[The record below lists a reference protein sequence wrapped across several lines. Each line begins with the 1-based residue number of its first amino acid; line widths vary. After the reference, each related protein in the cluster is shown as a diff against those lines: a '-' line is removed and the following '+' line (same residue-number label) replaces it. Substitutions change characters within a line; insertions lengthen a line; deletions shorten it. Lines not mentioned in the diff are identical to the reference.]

1 MADDPVAA
9 EAPEPEAGPAT
20 CIFCGRPSAQVVYAW
35 PDWLCRFLAEHQD
48 TWRTMRAARTTDL
61 AMVERAEREADKTV
75 DCVCGACSA
84 GWMQRLEDNVRP
96 FLEPMILGDPTPL
109 PAARRKLLARW
120 AAKTA
125 LLIERA
131 AGASPRT
138 PRAAS
143 EYVRKVGVHPGA
155 QVLVGQYGGRLRMLT
170 SERTVSTRAAG
181 AEASQLPPVRL
192 TQTTLVM
199 GNVVLQVFSDS
210 SRDAPPELTDD
221 ALRPFI
227 ALVGNPGRRVVWPP
241 ELPIDDE
248 RYDQLRIGDAGARE
262 RHGRRPVQEGHEP
275 TMETPDPGDRHGQP
289 APALNGDGDG
299 NGNGTWSSVVQ
310 LLGSPTDAAQPTD
323 ETHAAVATAAAVPAV
338 AFTPTDLGEHSA
350 GPGAAGVA
358 GPFAPF
364 AIDSELQSPAPG
376 DAPARPARSR
386 RTLAFAAIAIA
397 LVLGLAG
404 FGVVQR
410 SDAARSRAH
419 DATTQRRNRALE
431 AQIRIKTQQL
441 SASQNHANELNDR
454 VTTLTS
460 GKRTV
465 GNVPGLSQLVDAIPP
480 ATDGLRTCAS
490 SALAAASDALDF
502 AAAFPT
508 SADRVDA
515 AASTVASV
523 CERANTAANT
533 LDDLADAAKR

>member
-1 MADDPVAA
+1 
-9 EAPEPEAGPAT
+9 
-20 CIFCGRPSAQVVYAW
+20 
-35 PDWLCRFLAEHQD
+35 
-48 TWRTMRAARTTDL
+48 
-61 AMVERAEREADKTV
+61 
-75 DCVCGACSA
+75 
-84 GWMQRLEDNVRP
+84 
-96 FLEPMILGDPTPL
+96 
-109 PAARRKLLARW
+109 
-120 AAKTA
+120 
-125 LLIERA
+125 
-131 AGASPRT
+131 
-138 PRAAS
+138 
-143 EYVRKVGVHPGA
+143 
-155 QVLVGQYGGRLRMLT
+155 MLT

-323 ETHAAVATAAAVPAV
+323 ETH
-338 AFTPTDLGEHSA
+338 
-350 GPGAAGVA
+350 AAGVA